1 MRTLLIFV
9 ACAAGLAAQPVLS
22 PEVRSDR
29 TVTFRLRAPNAQ
41 KVEVNLESQP
51 RLTMTKG
58 EGGVWTVTTPPLEP
72 DIYGYSFAVDGTG
85 FVDPSNGQVKTNA
98 LSVTSA
104 VLVPGDP
111 PRNWEQTNVPHGT
124 VHHHFYESKLVGD
137 KRDYY
142 VYTPPGYD
150 GKKKYPLLVLCHG
163 YSDYADGWTT
173 VGKANLILDNLIA
186 QGQVK
191 PLVVVMP
198 LGYGVPVETLRT
210 GIPRTPEVWKNNA
223 SKWGEALLGEV
234 LPAVEQAYKVEKKRE
249 KRAIAGLSMGG
260 GESLLVG
267 LNNLDRFAWIGAF
280 SAGGSAG
287 KPEEV
292 YKDLSGQDNA
302 RIKLLWIACGK
313 DDRLMAGNRQLVEWL
328 NSKQVK
334 HTWVESEGAH
344 TWPVWRRYLAEF
356 TKLLAW

>member
-1 MRTLLIFV
+1 MRTILAFL
-9 ACAAGLAAQPVLS
+9 ACGLPLAAQALLS
-22 PEVRSDR
+22 PEVKADR
-29 TVTFRLRAPNAQ
+29 TVTFRLRAPNAL
-41 KVEVNLESQP
+41 KVEVNLESLP

-58 EGGVWTVTTPPLEP
+58 EGGVWTATTGVLEP
-72 DIYGYSFAVDGTG
+72 DIYGYTFLIDGTS
-85 FVDPSNGQVKTNA
+85 FVDPSNGQLKTNA
-98 LSVTSA
+98 LSVSSA
-104 VLVPGDP
+104 VLVPGEP
-111 PRNWEQTNVPHGT
+111 ARTWEQTAVAHGV

-137 KRDYY
+137 KRDYF

-150 GKKKYPLLVLCHG
+150 GKKRYPLLVLNHG

-186 QGQVK
+186 KGEVK
-191 PLVVVMP
+191 PLVVVMT
-198 LGYGVPVETLRT
+198 LGYGVPIDLLKT

-223 SKWGEALLGEV
+223 AKWGDALLTEV
-234 LPAVEQAYKVEKKRE
+234 LPAVERDYRLAKGRE

-267 LNNLDRFAWIGAF
+267 LNHLETFAWIGAF
-280 SAGGSAG
+280 SAGGGAG

-292 YKDLSGQDNA
+292 YQGLSERDNA
-302 RIKLLWIACGK
+302 RIRLLWIACGK
-313 DDRLMAGNRQLVEWL
+313 DDRLVTANRQFVDWL
-328 NSKQVK
+328 KTKQVR
-334 HTWVESEGAH
+334 HTWVETEGAH